1 MKNSFLPLLFL
12 CNFLICVA
20 CNSSAQSNILSA
32 DQFEKSIAEKN
43 IQLLDV
49 RTAEEYNSGH
59 IANAL
64 QADWTNQ
71 KEFVDRVAAL
81 DKSKPVYLYCLSGG
95 RSGAAMQWMSKNGFT
110 ITYNLQGGMN
120 AWKQAN
126 KPVEGKSNEAEIT
139 LASYN
144 KIVSASEK
152 MIVDFGA
159 KWCPP
164 CRKMQPV
171 IDTLKQRNFN
181 VLVID
186 GGAQTQLAKDLGV
199 GSFPTFIIYH
209 HGKEV
214 WRKTGIIE
222 MSEFIRSY

>member
-1 MKNSFLPLLFL
+1 MKNSFLPLLFV

-20 CNSSAQSNILSA
+20 CNSTAQSNILSA
-32 DQFEKSIAEKN
+32 DQFEKVIANNN

-71 KEFVDRVAAL
+71 KEFTERVAAL

-95 RSGAAMQWMSKNGFT
+95 RSGAAMQLMHKNGFT

-126 KPVEGKSNEAEIT
+126 KPVEGKSNETEIS

-144 KIVSASEK
+144 KLVSASEK

-164 CRKMQPV
+164 CRKMQPI
-171 IDTLKQRNFN
+171 IDTLKQRKFN

-209 HGKEV
+209 NGKEV
-214 WRKTGIIE
+214 WRKTGIVE
-222 MSEFIRSY
+222 MSELMKAY

>member
-1 MKNSFLPLLFL
+1 MKNSILTLLFA
-12 CNFLICVA
+12 CNFLFFA
-20 CNSSAQSNILSA
+20 SCNSSAQSNILSA
-32 DQFEKSIAEKN
+32 DQFEKAIASNN
-43 IQLLDV
+43 IQILDV

-71 KEFVDRVAAL
+71 KEFIERVAAL
-81 DKSKPVYLYCLSGG
+81 DKTKPVYLYCLSGG
-95 RSGAAMQWMSKNGFT
+95 RSGAAMQWMQKNGFS

-126 KPVEGKSNEAEIT
+126 KHVEGKSDETEIS

-144 KIVSASEK
+144 KLVSASEK

-171 IDTLKQRNFN
+171 IDTLKLRNYN
-181 VLVID
+181 VLAID
-186 GGAQTQLAKDLGV
+186 GGAQTQLAKDLKV

-209 HGKEV
+209 NGKEV

-222 MSEFIRSY
+222 MSEFIRYY

>member
-1 MKNSFLPLLFL
+1 MKKTYLPFLFA
-12 CNFLICVA
+12 CNFLICLS
-20 CNSSAQSNILSA
+20 CNSSAQSNILST
-32 DQFEKSIAEKN
+32 DQFEKAITNKN

-59 IANAL
+59 IVNAL

-71 KEFVDRVAAL
+71 KEFIERVAAL
-81 DKSKPVYLYCLSGG
+81 DKTKPVYLYCLSGG
-95 RSGAAMQWMSKNGFT
+95 RSGAAMQWMHKNGFT
-110 ITYNLQGGMN
+110 FTYNLQGGMN

-126 KPVEGKSNEAEIT
+126 KPVEGKSSEAEIT

-144 KIVSASEK
+144 KLVSASEK

-171 IDTLKQRNFN
+171 IDTLKLKKYN

-186 GGAQTQLAKDLGV
+186 GGAQTELAKNLGV

-209 HGKEV
+209 NGKEV
-214 WRKTGIIE
+214 WRKTGITE
-222 MSEFIRSY
+222 MSEFIRYY